1 VLSRV
6 RLLYGQ
12 SALYTATRE
21 GLAWTGLSELDPAR
35 IGVATVRHWVTCA
48 RLAAVLEDWLQ
59 GRVA

>member
-1 VLSRV
+1 
-6 RLLYGQ
+6 LLYGQ